1 MFIQVISGKTSDPEA
16 FVRQGEKWEQELRP
30 GAKGFLG
37 ATIGVTDDGR
47 FIAVAR
53 FDSEASA
60 NANSD
65 RPEQGAWWAE
75 MEKIVDSAEFKNS
88 TDIVTM
94 LGGGKNDA
102 GFVQVMRGRVTDAA
116 KLAEVRGNLA
126 TMEKVFSEARPDVV
140 GEVIAMHDDGTYTDI
155 VYFSSEAE
163 ARANE
168 TKEMSAEAQAMFE
181 SLMSAVAVDEYL
193 DLSAPDA
200 HVNERVQKASRATR
214 RRRELARGRRPR
226 GRGRCLRADRY
237 REVRRSHAG
246 SCRLRQVRG
255 APSRHR
261 GVGVG
266 HHRGRRRRA
275 AGDGA
280 PHAVGRRAPRGESRG
295 RDLDCRGHG
304 GRYVPPR
311 RGPRTP
317 ARDGVPALGRRR
329 DALTRPV
336 GSLSPPLH
344 LTGSV
349 RDEATHG
356 GGTR

>member
-16 FVRQGEKWEQELRP
+16 FLRQGEKWEQELRP

-37 ATIGVTDDGR
+37 GTIGVTDDGR

-60 NANSD
+60 NANSE

-75 MEKIVDSAEFKNS
+75 MEKIVDGAEFKNS

-181 SLMSAVAVDEYL
+181 SLMSAVAIDEYL
-193 DLSAPDA
+193 DLSEP
-200 HVNERVQKASRATR
+200 T
-214 RRRELARGRRPR
+214 
-226 GRGRCLRADRY
+226 
-237 REVRRSHAG
+237 
-246 SCRLRQVRG
+246 
-255 APSRHR
+255 
-261 GVGVG
+261 
-266 HHRGRRRRA
+266 
-275 AGDGA
+275 
-280 PHAVGRRAPRGESRG
+280 
-295 RDLDCRGHG
+295 
-304 GRYVPPR
+304 
-311 RGPRTP
+311 
-317 ARDGVPALGRRR
+317 
-329 DALTRPV
+329 LT
-336 GSLSPPLH
+336 
-344 LTGSV
+344 
-349 RDEATHG
+349 
-356 GGTR
+356 